1 MPEFLMEQILEE
13 IDRHRDQ
20 VEIVDFVLHCEPS
33 LDFRLVNLCRWF
45 SEFGF
50 KPEVVT
56 NGSCIHNH
64 DIDEL
69 VRHISLIQFSM
80 HGGLDAARR
89 ERYMSG
95 LDHEQCYKNVRAVG
109 RAIKKAG
116 LSIPLRITDMFCPA
130 PEEENQR
137 RIWGFVAEYDG
148 FQFVRPRLKQRDHA
162 VDLGVRA
169 GPRVIC
175 DSPCGPHRLAG
186 IRWDGTMIICSA
198 DWQQQHSPGRIYD
211 DGTIEEL
218 FNSPIANQ
226 FRFEASGQVDLPDD
240 HICRRCCAVPPL
252 EALP

>member
-1 MPEFLMEQILEE
+1 MEQILEE

-20 VEIVDFVLHCEPS
+20 VEVVDLNLHCEPS

-50 KPEVVT
+50 KPQLVT
-56 NGSCIHNH
+56 NGYCVHNH
-64 DIDEL
+64 DLDEL
-69 VRHISLIQFSM
+69 VRYTSLIQFSM
-80 HGGLDAARR
+80 HGGRDAGRR

-95 LDHEQCYKNVRAVG
+95 LDHERCYRNVEAMG
-109 RAIKKAG
+109 QAIKRSG
-116 LSIPLRITDMFCPA
+116 RPVTLRVTDMFCPG
-130 PEEENQR
+130 PEEEAQGQQWAKLAGCEN
-137 RIWGFVAEYDG
+137 FE
-148 FQFVRPRLKQRDHA
+148 FVRPRLKQRDHA
-162 VDLGVRA
+162 IDLGVRA
-169 GPRVIC
+169 GPRVTC